1 MNIILLL
8 PKKILMLLIKGYQ
21 KFISPFLGSNCR
33 FNPTCSS
40 YAINAIELHGS
51 VKGSWLSLKRIIKCH
66 PLHSGGEDP
75 VPGNPINLKDEK

>member
-8 PKKILMLLIKGYQ
+8 PKKILMLLIKSYQ

-51 VKGSWLSLKRIIKCH
+51 VKGSWLTLKRIIKCH

>member
-8 PKKILMLLIKGYQ
+8 PKKILMLLIKSYQ

-51 VKGSWLSLKRIIKCH
+51 VKGSWLTLKRIIKCH
-66 PLHSGGEDP
+66 PLHSGGEILCLAIP
-75 VPGNPINLKDEK
+75 LI